1 MTTGVHPAA
10 GLDRA
15 PKADPAGQRS
25 TLGMVVLALLQEAP
39 MHPYRMHELLKQRGK
54 TSVVN
59 VAQRNSVYQTLSR
72 LVRAGLVEVH
82 ETSKDEG
89 RPERVVYRPTETGRA
104 TLRAWLEE
112 MLSKPAREFP
122 ELPAALSFLML
133 LAPRE
138 VERLLAA
145 RIAAQRT
152 RLEASEKAGRE
163 VMAAGL
169 PALFLLED
177 AYREAMLRAEIA
189 WLESTVRDLRKGTLT
204 WSKAWNRKIAIEAEK
219 RQAKAAKG

>member
-1 MTTGVHPAA
+1 MPG
-10 GLDRA
+10 RA
-15 PKADPAGQRS
+15 DQRS
-25 TLGMVVLALLQEAP
+25 TLAMVVLALLEEAP
-39 MHPYRMHELLKQRGK
+39 MHPYRMHELIKQRGK
-54 TSVVN
+54 SSVVN

-104 TLRAWLEE
+104 TLRGWLAE
-112 MLSKPAREFP
+112 MLQQPAREFP

-138 VERLLAA
+138 VERLLSA
-145 RIAAQRT
+145 RIEAQRA
-152 RLEASEKAGRE
+152 RLTASEKAGRE
-163 VMAAGL
+163 VMATGL

-177 AYREAMLRAEIA
+177 AYRGAMLRAEIA
-189 WLESTVRDLRKGTLT
+189 WLESIVRDLGKGTLT
-204 WSKAWNRKIAIEAEK
+204 WSKAWIRKIAIEAERRQAKAAK
-219 RQAKAAKG
+219 RQAKAAKR